1 MKKMTMLAIALGF
14 AFVPSF
20 AQYDDE
26 NYGETPAETEESSYS
41 TEESTQAEPAEE
53 AESAAPAAEKSS
65 EDTDYKKIRLGGHI
79 GVGVGGLGDLT
90 AVGGYLGGSLRY
102 YINKQLAVAPEV
114 NFIFRYFYETSERY
128 PLGGG
133 YEYEYDQ
140 GISQILMDVPLLA
153 RYEPLSF
160 LYVEGGLRLAFCL
173 ADMFSAQYNYY
184 DSYGNEDASYASD
197 LVAADDIE
205 TSSVYVSLVLGAGAQ
220 FHQGGHDMNV
230 GLRFMYD
237 FNSVSDDVKDKPS
250 AWNIQLSMTY
260 LL

>member
-14 AFVPSF
+14 ACVPSF
-20 AQYDDE
+20 AQYDED
-26 NYGETPAETEESSYS
+26 YGDTPAATEEDSYS
-41 TEESTQAEPAEE
+41 TEESTQAEPAEKS
-53 AESAAPAAEKSS
+53 ESAAPAAEKSS
-65 EDTDYKKIRLGGHI
+65 DDADYKKIRLGGHI

-90 AVGGYLGGSLRY
+90 GVGGYLGGSLRY

-133 YEYEYDQ
+133 YEYEYEQ

>member
-1 MKKMTMLAIALGF
+1 MKKIAVLAIALGF
-14 AFVPSF
+14 TCVPSF

-26 NYGETPAETEESSYS
+26 DYGETPAATEDDSYS

-65 EDTDYKKIRLGGHI
+65 DDTDYQKIRLGGHI

-90 AVGGYLGGSLRY
+90 AVGGYVGGSLRY
-102 YINKQLAVAPEV
+102 YINKQFAVAPEV
-114 NFIFRYFYETSERY
+114 NFIFRYFYETSDRVS
-128 PLGGG
+128 LGNG
-133 YEYEYDQ
+133 YEYEYEQ
-140 GISQILMDVPLLA
+140 GISQILMDVPVLA

-173 ADMFSAQYNYY
+173 ADMFSAQFNYY
-184 DSYGNEDASYASD
+184 DTYDNEVDYASD

-237 FNSVSDDVKDKPS
+237 FNSVSDVVEDKPS

>member
-1 MKKMTMLAIALGF
+1 MKKIAVLAIALGF
-14 AFVPSF
+14 TCVPSF

-26 NYGETPAETEESSYS
+26 DYGETPAATEDDNYS
-41 TEESTQAEPAEE
+41 TEESTQAEPAEKS
-53 AESAAPAAEKSS
+53 ESAAPAAEKSS
-65 EDTDYKKIRLGGHI
+65 DDTDYKKFRLGGHI
-79 GVGVGGLGDLT
+79 GVGFGGLGDLS
-90 AVGGYLGGSLRY
+90 AIGGYVGGSLRY

-128 PLGGG
+128 PLSGG
-133 YEYEYDQ
+133 YEYEFEQ

-184 DSYGNEDASYASD
+184 DSYDNEVDYASD

-205 TSSVYVSLVLGAGAQ
+205 TSGVYVSLVLGAGAQ

>member
-1 MKKMTMLAIALGF
+1 MKKLAVLAIAFGF
-14 AFVPSF
+14 ACVPSF
-20 AQYDDE
+20 AQYDDD
-26 NYGETPAETEESSYS
+26 YGDTPAATEDDSYS

-65 EDTDYKKIRLGGHI
+65 DDTDYQKIRLGGHI

-90 AVGGYLGGSLRY
+90 AVGGYVGGSLRY
-102 YINKQLAVAPEV
+102 YINKQFAVAPEV
-114 NFIFRYFYETSERY
+114 NFIFRYFYETSDRVS
-128 PLGGG
+128 LGNG
-133 YEYEYDQ
+133 YEYEYEQ
-140 GISQILMDVPLLA
+140 GISQILMDVPVLA

-184 DSYGNEDASYASD
+184 DTYDNEVDYASD

>member
-1 MKKMTMLAIALGF
+1 LAVLAIAFGF
-14 AFVPSF
+14 ACVPSF
-20 AQYDDE
+20 AQYDDD
-26 NYGETPAETEESSYS
+26 YGDTPAATEDDSYS

-65 EDTDYKKIRLGGHI
+65 DDTDYQKIRLGGHI

-90 AVGGYLGGSLRY
+90 AVGGYVGGSLRY
-102 YINKQLAVAPEV
+102 YINKQFAVAPEV
-114 NFIFRYFYETSERY
+114 NFIFRYFYETSDRVS
-128 PLGGG
+128 LGNG
-133 YEYEYDQ
+133 YEYEYEQ
-140 GISQILMDVPLLA
+140 GISQILMDVPVLA

-184 DSYGNEDASYASD
+184 DTYDNEVDYASD

>member
-1 MKKMTMLAIALGF
+1 MKKIAVLAIALGF
-14 AFVPSF
+14 TCVPSF

-26 NYGETPAETEESSYS
+26 DYGETPAATEDDSYS

-65 EDTDYKKIRLGGHI
+65 DDTDYQKIRLGGHI

-90 AVGGYLGGSLRY
+90 AVGGYVGGSLRY
-102 YINKQLAVAPEV
+102 YINKQFAVAPEV
-114 NFIFRYFYETSERY
+114 NFIFRYFYETSERIPDGY
-128 PLGGG
+128 G
-133 YEYEYDQ
+133 YEYEFEQ
-140 GISQILMDVPLLA
+140 GISQILMDVPVLA

-160 LYVEGGLRLAFCL
+160 LYVEGCLRLAFCL
-173 ADMFSAQYNYY
+173 ADMFSAQFNYY
-184 DSYGNEDASYASD
+184 DTYDNEVDYASD

-237 FNSVSDDVKDKPS
+237 FNSVSDSVKDKPS

>member
-1 MKKMTMLAIALGF
+1 MKKLAVLAIAFGF
-14 AFVPSF
+14 ACVPSF
-20 AQYDDE
+20 AQYDDD
-26 NYGETPAETEESSYS
+26 YGDTPAATEDDSYS

-53 AESAAPAAEKSS
+53 SVSAAPAAEKSS
-65 EDTDYKKIRLGGHI
+65 EDTDYQKIRLGGHI

-90 AVGGYLGGSLRY
+90 GVGGYVGGSLRY

-114 NFIFRYFYETSERY
+114 NFIFRYFYETTERVSDGY
-128 PLGGG
+128 G
-133 YEYEYDQ
+133 YEYEYEQ
-140 GISQILMDVPLLA
+140 GISQILMDVPVLA
-153 RYEPLSF
+153 RFEPLSF

-184 DSYGNEDASYASD
+184 DTYGNEVDTPYASD
-197 LVAADDIE
+197 LVAAEDIE

>member
-1 MKKMTMLAIALGF
+1 MKKLAVLAIAFGF
-14 AFVPSF
+14 ACVPSF
-20 AQYDDE
+20 AQYDDD
-26 NYGETPAETEESSYS
+26 YGDTPAATEDDSYS

-65 EDTDYKKIRLGGHI
+65 DDTDYQKIRLGGHI

-90 AVGGYLGGSLRY
+90 AVGGYVGGSLRY
-102 YINKQLAVAPEV
+102 YINKQFAVAPEV
-114 NFIFRYFYETSERY
+114 NFIFRYFYETSDRVS
-128 PLGGG
+128 LGNG
-133 YEYEYDQ
+133 YEYEYEQ
-140 GISQILMDVPLLA
+140 GISQILMDVPVLA

-184 DSYGNEDASYASD
+184 DTYDNEVDYASD

-237 FNSVSDDVKDKPS
+237 FNSVSDAVEDKPS

>member
-1 MKKMTMLAIALGF
+1 MKKLAVLAIALGF
-14 AFVPSF
+14 TCVPSF

-26 NYGETPAETEESSYS
+26 DYGETPAATEDDNYS
-41 TEESTQAEPAEE
+41 TEESTQAEPAEKS
-53 AESAAPAAEKSS
+53 ESAAPAAEKSS
-65 EDTDYKKIRLGGHI
+65 DDADYKKIRLGGHI

-90 AVGGYLGGSLRY
+90 GVGGYLGGSLRY

-133 YEYEYDQ
+133 YEYEYEQ

-237 FNSVSDDVKDKPS
+237 FNSVSDSVKDKPS

>member
-1 MKKMTMLAIALGF
+1 MKKIAVLAIALGF
-14 AFVPSF
+14 TCVPSF

-26 NYGETPAETEESSYS
+26 DYGETPAATEDDSYS

-65 EDTDYKKIRLGGHI
+65 EDTDYQKIRLGGHI

-90 AVGGYLGGSLRY
+90 AVGGYVGGSLRY
-102 YINKQLAVAPEV
+102 YINKQFAVAPEV
-114 NFIFRYFYETSERY
+114 NFIFRYFYETSDRVS
-128 PLGGG
+128 LGNG
-133 YEYEYDQ
+133 YEYEYEQ
-140 GISQILMDVPLLA
+140 GISQILMDVPVLA

-173 ADMFSAQYNYY
+173 ADMFSAQFNYY
-184 DSYGNEDASYASD
+184 DTYDNEVDYASD

>member
-1 MKKMTMLAIALGF
+1 MKKLAVLAIAFGF
-14 AFVPSF
+14 ACVPSF
-20 AQYDDE
+20 AQYDDD
-26 NYGETPAETEESSYS
+26 YGDTPAATEDDSYS

-53 AESAAPAAEKSS
+53 SVSAAPAAEKSS
-65 EDTDYKKIRLGGHI
+65 EDTDYQKIRLGGHI

-90 AVGGYLGGSLRY
+90 GVGGYVGGSLRY

-114 NFIFRYFYETSERY
+114 NFIFRYFYETSDRVS
-128 PLGGG
+128 LGNG
-133 YEYEYDQ
+133 YEYEYEQ

-184 DSYGNEDASYASD
+184 DSYDNEVDYASD
-197 LVAADDIE
+197 LVAAEDIE
-205 TSSVYVSLVLGAGAQ
+205 TSGVSVSLVRGAGAQ

>member
-1 MKKMTMLAIALGF
+1 MKKLAVLAIAFGF
-14 AFVPSF
+14 ACVPSF
-20 AQYDDE
+20 AQYDDD
-26 NYGETPAETEESSYS
+26 YGDTPAATEDDSYS

-65 EDTDYKKIRLGGHI
+65 DDTDYQKIRLGGHI

-90 AVGGYLGGSLRY
+90 AVGGYVGGSLRY
-102 YINKQLAVAPEV
+102 YINKQFAVAPEV
-114 NFIFRYFYETSERY
+114 NFIFRYFYETSDRVS
-128 PLGGG
+128 LGNG
-133 YEYEYDQ
+133 YEYEYEQ
-140 GISQILMDVPLLA
+140 GISQILMDVPVLA

-184 DSYGNEDASYASD
+184 DTYDNEVDYASD
-197 LVAADDIE
+197 LIAADDIE

>member
-1 MKKMTMLAIALGF
+1 MKKLAVLAIALGF
-14 AFVPSF
+14 TCVPSF

-26 NYGETPAETEESSYS
+26 DYGETPAATEESSYS
-41 TEESTQAEPAEE
+41 TEESTQAEPAEKS
-53 AESAAPAAEKSS
+53 ESAAPAAEKSS
-65 EDTDYKKIRLGGHI
+65 DDADYKKIRLGGHI

-133 YEYEYDQ
+133 YEYEYEQ

-237 FNSVSDDVKDKPS
+237 FNSVSDSVKDKPS

>member
-1 MKKMTMLAIALGF
+1 MKKLAVLAIAFGF
-14 AFVPSF
+14 ACVPSF
-20 AQYDDE
+20 AQYDDD
-26 NYGETPAETEESSYS
+26 YGDTPAATEDDSYS

-53 AESAAPAAEKSS
+53 SVSAAPAAEKSS
-65 EDTDYKKIRLGGHI
+65 EDTDYQKIRLGGHI

-90 AVGGYLGGSLRY
+90 GVGGYVGGSLRY

-114 NFIFRYFYETSERY
+114 NFIFRYFYETTDRAPVPGAS
-128 PLGGG
+128 G
-133 YEYEYDQ
+133 YEYEYEQ
-140 GISQILMDVPLLA
+140 GISQILMDVPVLA

-184 DSYGNEDASYASD
+184 DSYDNEVDYASD
-197 LVAADDIE
+197 LVAAEDIE

>member
-1 MKKMTMLAIALGF
+1 MLAIALGF
-14 AFVPSF
+14 TCVPSF

-26 NYGETPAETEESSYS
+26 DYGETPAATEDNSYS
-41 TEESTQAEPAEE
+41 TEESTQAEPAVE
-53 AESAAPAAEKSS
+53 AESAAPAAEKTSD
-65 EDTDYKKIRLGGHI
+65 DTDYQKIRLGGHI

-90 AVGGYLGGSLRY
+90 AVGGYVGGSLRY
-102 YINKQLAVAPEV
+102 YINKQFAVAPEV
-114 NFIFRYFYETSERY
+114 NFIFRYFYETSDRVS
-128 PLGGG
+128 LGNG
-133 YEYEYDQ
+133 YEYEYEQ
-140 GISQILMDVPLLA
+140 GISQILMDVPVLA

-173 ADMFSAQYNYY
+173 ADMFSAQFNYY
-184 DSYGNEDASYASD
+184 DTYDNEVDYASD

-205 TSSVYVSLVLGAGAQ
+205 TSGVYVSLVLGAGAQ

-237 FNSVSDDVKDKPS
+237 FNSVSDAVEDKPS

>member
-1 MKKMTMLAIALGF
+1 
-14 AFVPSF
+14 
-20 AQYDDE
+20 
-26 NYGETPAETEESSYS
+26 
-41 TEESTQAEPAEE
+41 
-53 AESAAPAAEKSS
+53 
-65 EDTDYKKIRLGGHI
+65 
-79 GVGVGGLGDLT
+79 
-90 AVGGYLGGSLRY
+90 
-102 YINKQLAVAPEV
+102 V

-128 PLGGG
+128 PLSGG
-133 YEYEYDQ
+133 YEYEYEQ

-160 LYVEGGLRLAFCL
+160 LYVEGGLRLAFSL

-184 DSYGNEDASYASD
+184 DSYGNEDAAYASD
-197 LVAADDIE
+197 LVAAEDIE

-237 FNSVSDDVKDKPS
+237 FNSVSDAVKDKPS

>member
-1 MKKMTMLAIALGF
+1 MKKLAVLAIALGF
-14 AFVPSF
+14 TCVPSF

-26 NYGETPAETEESSYS
+26 DYGETPAATEEDSYS
-41 TEESTQAEPAEE
+41 TEESTQSEPAEE
-53 AESAAPAAEKSS
+53 SVSAAPAAEKSS
-65 EDTDYKKIRLGGHI
+65 EDTDYQKIRLGGHI

-114 NFIFRYFYETSERY
+114 NFIFRYFYETTDRI
-128 PLGGG
+128 PVGNG
-133 YEYEYDQ
+133 YEYEYEQ

-184 DSYGNEDASYASD
+184 DAYGNEDAAYASD
-197 LVAADDIE
+197 LVAAEDIE

-237 FNSVSDDVKDKPS
+237 FNSVSDSVKDSPS

>member
-1 MKKMTMLAIALGF
+1 MKKIAVLAIALGF
-14 AFVPSF
+14 TCVPSF

-26 NYGETPAETEESSYS
+26 DYGETPAATEDNSYS

-65 EDTDYKKIRLGGHI
+65 DDTDYQKIRLGGHI

-90 AVGGYLGGSLRY
+90 AVGGYVGGSLRY
-102 YINKQLAVAPEV
+102 YINKQFAVAPEV
-114 NFIFRYFYETSERY
+114 NFIFRYFYETSDRVS
-128 PLGGG
+128 LGNG
-133 YEYEYDQ
+133 YEYEYEQ
-140 GISQILMDVPLLA
+140 GISQILMDVPVLA

-184 DSYGNEDASYASD
+184 DTYDNEVNITSD

-205 TSSVYVSLVLGAGAQ
+205 TSGVYVSLVLGAGAQ

-237 FNSVSDDVKDKPS
+237 FNSVSDAVEDKPS

>member
-1 MKKMTMLAIALGF
+1 MLAIALGF
-14 AFVPSF
+14 TCVPSF

-26 NYGETPAETEESSYS
+26 DYGETPAATEDDSYS

-65 EDTDYKKIRLGGHI
+65 DDTDYQKIRLGGHI

-90 AVGGYLGGSLRY
+90 AVGGYVGGSLRY
-102 YINKQLAVAPEV
+102 YINKQFAVAPEV
-114 NFIFRYFYETSERY
+114 NFIFRYFYETSDRVS
-128 PLGGG
+128 LGNG
-133 YEYEYDQ
+133 YEYEYEQ
-140 GISQILMDVPLLA
+140 GISQILMDVPVLA

-173 ADMFSAQYNYY
+173 ADMFSAQFNYY
-184 DSYGNEDASYASD
+184 DTYDNEVDYASD

-237 FNSVSDDVKDKPS
+237 FNSVSDAVEDKPS

>member
-1 MKKMTMLAIALGF
+1 M
-14 AFVPSF
+14 
-20 AQYDDE
+20 
-26 NYGETPAETEESSYS
+26 
-41 TEESTQAEPAEE
+41 
-53 AESAAPAAEKSS
+53 
-65 EDTDYKKIRLGGHI
+65 
-79 GVGVGGLGDLT
+79 GVGGLGDLT
-90 AVGGYLGGSLRY
+90 AVGGYVGGSLRY
-102 YINKQLAVAPEV
+102 YINKQFAVAPEV
-114 NFIFRYFYETSERY
+114 NFIFRYFYETSDRVS
-128 PLGGG
+128 LGNG
-133 YEYEYDQ
+133 YEYEYEQ

-184 DSYGNEDASYASD
+184 DSYDNEVDYASE

-205 TSSVYVSLVLGAGAQ
+205 TSGVYVSLVLGAGAQ

-237 FNSVSDDVKDKPS
+237 FNSVSDAVEDKPS
-250 AWNIQLSMTY
+250 AWNIQLSLTY

>member
-1 MKKMTMLAIALGF
+1 MKKLAVLAIALGF
-14 AFVPSF
+14 TCVPSF
-20 AQYDDE
+20 AQYDDDD
-26 NYGETPAETEESSYS
+26 YGETPAATEDDNYS
-41 TEESTQAEPAEE
+41 TEESTQAEPAEKS
-53 AESAAPAAEKSS
+53 ESAAPAAEKSS
-65 EDTDYKKIRLGGHI
+65 DDADYKKIRLGGHI

-90 AVGGYLGGSLRY
+90 AVGGYVGGSLRY
-102 YINKQLAVAPEV
+102 YINKQFAVAPEV
-114 NFIFRYFYETSERY
+114 NFIFRYFYETSDRVS
-128 PLGGG
+128 LGNG
-133 YEYEYDQ
+133 YEYEYEQ
-140 GISQILMDVPLLA
+140 GISQILMDVPVLA

-173 ADMFSAQYNYY
+173 ADMFSAQFNYY
-184 DSYGNEDASYASD
+184 DTYDNEVDYASD

-237 FNSVSDDVKDKPS
+237 FNSVSDAVEDKPS

>member
-1 MKKMTMLAIALGF
+1 MKKIAVLAIALGF
-14 AFVPSF
+14 TCVPSF

-26 NYGETPAETEESSYS
+26 DYGETPAATEDDSYS

-65 EDTDYKKIRLGGHI
+65 DDTDYRKIRLGGHI

-90 AVGGYLGGSLRY
+90 AVGGYVGGSLRY
-102 YINKQLAVAPEV
+102 YINKQFAVAPEV
-114 NFIFRYFYETSERY
+114 NFIFRYFYETSDRVS
-128 PLGGG
+128 LGNG
-133 YEYEYDQ
+133 YEYEYEQ
-140 GISQILMDVPLLA
+140 GISQILMDVPVLA

-173 ADMFSAQYNYY
+173 ADMFSAQFNYY
-184 DSYGNEDASYASD
+184 DTYDNEVDYASD

-237 FNSVSDDVKDKPS
+237 FNSVSDAVEDKPS

>member
-1 MKKMTMLAIALGF
+1 MLAIALGF
-14 AFVPSF
+14 TCVPSF

-26 NYGETPAETEESSYS
+26 DYGETPAATEDNSYS

-65 EDTDYKKIRLGGHI
+65 DDTDYQKIRLGGHI

-90 AVGGYLGGSLRY
+90 AVGGYVGGSLRY
-102 YINKQLAVAPEV
+102 YINKQFAVAPEV
-114 NFIFRYFYETSERY
+114 NFIFRYFYETSDRVS
-128 PLGGG
+128 LGNG
-133 YEYEYDQ
+133 YEYEQ
-140 GISQILMDVPLLA
+140 GISQILMDVPVLA

-173 ADMFSAQYNYY
+173 ADMFSAQFNYY
-184 DSYGNEDASYASD
+184 DTYDNEVDYASD

-205 TSSVYVSLVLGAGAQ
+205 TSGVYVSLVLGAGAQ

-237 FNSVSDDVKDKPS
+237 FNSVSDAVEDKPS

>member
-1 MKKMTMLAIALGF
+1 MKKIAVLAIALGF
-14 AFVPSF
+14 TCVPSF

-26 NYGETPAETEESSYS
+26 DYGETPAATEESSYS

-65 EDTDYKKIRLGGHI
+65 DDTDYRKIRLGGHI

-90 AVGGYLGGSLRY
+90 AVGGYVGGSLRY
-102 YINKQLAVAPEV
+102 YINKQFAVAPEV
-114 NFIFRYFYETSERY
+114 NFIFRYFYETSDRVS
-128 PLGGG
+128 LGNG
-133 YEYEYDQ
+133 YEYEYEQ
-140 GISQILMDVPLLA
+140 GISQILMDVPVLA

-173 ADMFSAQYNYY
+173 ADMFSAQFNYY
-184 DSYGNEDASYASD
+184 DTYDNEVDYASD

-237 FNSVSDDVKDKPS
+237 FNSVSDAVVDKPS

>member
-1 MKKMTMLAIALGF
+1 MKKLAVLAIAFGF
-14 AFVPSF
+14 ACVPSF

-26 NYGETPAETEESSYS
+26 DYGETPAATEDDNYS

-65 EDTDYKKIRLGGHI
+65 DDTDYQKIRLGGHI

-90 AVGGYLGGSLRY
+90 AVGGYVGGSLRY
-102 YINKQLAVAPEV
+102 YINKQFAVAPEV
-114 NFIFRYFYETSERY
+114 NFIFRYFYETSDRVS
-128 PLGGG
+128 LGNG
-133 YEYEYDQ
+133 YEYEYEQ
-140 GISQILMDVPLLA
+140 GISQILMDVPVLA

-184 DSYGNEDASYASD
+184 DTYDNEVDYASD

>member
-1 MKKMTMLAIALGF
+1 MKKLAVLAIALGF
-14 AFVPSF
+14 TCVPSF
-20 AQYDDE
+20 AQYDDDD
-26 NYGETPAETEESSYS
+26 YGETPAATEDDNYS
-41 TEESTQAEPAEE
+41 TEESTQAEPAEKS
-53 AESAAPAAEKSS
+53 ESAAPAAEKSS
-65 EDTDYKKIRLGGHI
+65 DDADYKKIRLGGHI

-90 AVGGYLGGSLRY
+90 AVGGYVGGSLRY
-102 YINKQLAVAPEV
+102 YINKQFAVAPEV
-114 NFIFRYFYETSERY
+114 NFIFRYFYETSDRVS
-128 PLGGG
+128 LGNG
-133 YEYEYDQ
+133 YEYEYEQ
-140 GISQILMDVPLLA
+140 GISQILMDVPVLA

-160 LYVEGGLRLAFCL
+160 LYVEGGLRLAFSL
-173 ADMFSAQYNYY
+173 ADMYSAQYNYY
-184 DSYGNEDASYASD
+184 DTYGNETDAYASA

-237 FNSVSDDVKDKPS
+237 FNSVSDAVEDKPS

>member
-1 MKKMTMLAIALGF
+1 MKKIAVLAIALGF
-14 AFVPSF
+14 TCVPSF

-26 NYGETPAETEESSYS
+26 DYGETPAATEDDNYS
-41 TEESTQAEPAEE
+41 TEESTQAEPAEKS
-53 AESAAPAAEKSS
+53 ESAAPAAEKSS
-65 EDTDYKKIRLGGHI
+65 EDTDYQKIRLGGHI

-90 AVGGYLGGSLRY
+90 GVGGYVGGSLRY
-102 YINKQLAVAPEV
+102 YINKQFAVAPEV
-114 NFIFRYFYETSERY
+114 NFIFRYFYETSDRVS
-128 PLGGG
+128 LGDG
-133 YEYEYDQ
+133 YEYEYEL
-140 GISQILMDVPLLA
+140 GISQILMDVPVLA

-173 ADMFSAQYNYY
+173 ADMFSAQFNYY
-184 DSYGNEDASYASD
+184 DTYDNEVDYASD

-237 FNSVSDDVKDKPS
+237 FNSVSDAVEDKPS